1 MNKKMI
7 ITTLLLFIIISIGSV
22 SASENST
29 DDSVV
34 LQDTGATDDIIT
46 DSHTDVS
53 LKSTEND
60 KEKLSANNI
69 NIDSDAKYD
78 DIQSAFN
85 NLKDNDTINFAEGA
99 TYDMGNKKL
108 LITNNKTT
116 NARLKNIT
124 LLGNGATLKGK
135 LTTNST
141 TNYYDGL
148 FEIQNVDGFKLIGF
162 NFIAEGVTVATTKTP
177 SCVVVYNT
185 TNGLIEN
192 NTFSGGRFG
201 LYVGSKFNGPNYD
214 TIIRNNTVRNVTDMG
229 IISFG
234 SARSIIVNNTI
245 INPVN
250 HGIDVRHGSG
260 PNCIVQGNTI
270 IGAREGIYL
279 MHSSGHTAI
288 NNTLNNCDI
297 GITCYGSSNIF
308 CDYNNFTNNTKIGYL
323 LSSGYKNIKIGEN
336 NDYSGLVYIPMPPT
350 FTYNIVKADSI
361 YVGAES
367 GVFTQ
372 HTIKDTTIEAN
383 DLNITAKTRGI
394 LNITLKDDASKPNP
408 ISNKQ
413 IKVSVNGQESTVTTD
428 ANGVA
433 NITVNFANAG
443 EYYYSLYFLGDEDYN
458 STFKTVKV
466 TVNGEVN
473 PQTTTQDTV
482 IEANDLT
489 ITAKESKTLTVALKD
504 NNGKFIANKQIKVS
518 VNGVESTVTTDA
530 NGVTNININYA
541 NAGVYYYSLYFAGD
555 DSYKASFKTVKLN
568 VNKQI
573 TKVTMPA
580 KKYKAKKAKKMTFTL
595 KDASG
600 KVIAGKKI
608 TFTVKGKTYSA
619 KTNAKGIATVT
630 IKLTKK
636 GKFTV
641 TAKFAGDNT
650 YKAISKK
657 AKLTITK

>member
-99 TYDMGNKKL
+99 TYDIGNKTL
-108 LITNNKTT
+108 LITNTT
-116 NARLKNIT
+116 NTKLKNIT
-124 LLGNGATLKGK
+124 IIGNGATLKGK
-135 LTTNST
+135 LITNSST
-141 TNYYDGL
+141 HYYDGL

-162 NFIAEGVTVATTKTP
+162 NFIAEGVTKATMTTP
-177 SCVVVYNT
+177 SCVIVYNT
-185 TNGLIEN
+185 SNGLIEN

-201 LYVGSKFNGPNYD
+201 LYVGSKFNAPNYD

-260 PNCIVQGNTI
+260 PNCLVEGNTI

-279 MHSSGHTAI
+279 MHSGGHTAI
-288 NNTLNNCDI
+288 NNTLNNCDV
-297 GITCYGSSNIF
+297 GITCYGSNNIF

-323 LSSGYKNIKIGEN
+323 LSAGYSNIKIGEN
-336 NDYSGLVYIPMPPT
+336 NNYAGLVFVPMPPT
-350 FTYNIVKADSI
+350 FTYNIVKADSA

-372 HTIKDTTIEAN
+372 HTIKETVIEAN
-383 DLNITAKTRGI
+383 DLNTTTKESKT
-394 LNITLKDDASKPNP
+394 LNVTLKDEDNNP
-408 ISNKQ
+408 IKNKQ
-413 IKVSVNGQESTVTTD
+413 VKVSINGVESNITTN
-428 ANGVA
+428 AKGVA

-443 EYYYSLYFLGDEDYN
+443 EYYYSLCFLGGEDYN

-466 TVNGEVN
+466 TVNGEVT
-473 PQTTTQDTV
+473 PQTTATV
-482 IEANDLT
+482 IEASDLT
-489 ITAKESKTLTVALKD
+489 VNAKESKTLTVTLKD
-504 NNGKFIANKQIKVS
+504 NAGKVIANKQVKVS
-518 VNGVESTVTTDA
+518 VNGQESTVNTDA
-530 NGVTNININYA
+530 NGVA
-541 NAGVYYYSLYFAGD
+541 NVNVDSASAGVYYCSLYFAGD
-555 DSYKASFKTVKLN
+555 ESYKASFKAIKVT
-568 VNKQI
+568 VNKQT
-573 TKVTMPA
+573 TKATMPA

-600 KVIAGKKI
+600 KAIAGKKI
-608 TFTVKGKTYSA
+608 TFKVKGKTYSA
-619 KTNAKGIATVT
+619 NTNTKGIATVT

-636 GKFTV
+636 GKYTV
-641 TAKFAGDNT
+641 SAKFAGDNT
-650 YKAISKK
+650 YNAISKS